1 VGDLNQY
8 GVAPSGA
15 RQGLPGAD
23 FAVRSAARVQG
34 TTLKEHSIL
43 ENALVLCVL
52 VFSTSAFVNLF
63 PGEHGLQYDEQG
75 LLFAQIL
82 WSFLYLA
89 MLLLARK
96 RIVEFVRL
104 VWQSKLLVLLL
115 GWVCL
120 SIVWSIDRQLTIRHF
135 VALLFTTFFGV
146 YFGVRYDLRKQLKL
160 LSVALGVVVVASV
173 CACLAFPEYGI
184 GSDNPLEQPAWQGVL
199 SNKNNLATLVILAV
213 LILILYFIRGIRR
226 PLIVLGIVLLFFLVV
241 LTQSKTALLYF
252 ALSIFAFPFLRA
264 FQRNPSKRRKIVAFV
279 LLIAAGLATW
289 TYFNW
294 ENFTYSLGKDPG
306 LTGRFVLWGL
316 ALLSIKERPLLGYG
330 FDAFW
335 SSYYGPAADIRIAS
349 GWLAGGTTQ
358 NGFLNLWLDLG
369 FIGVLLFVLS
379 FVITYRQALNAAKTT
394 KSWEG
399 LWPVTFL
406 TFLFA
411 YGLTEFSF
419 LSRNNLYWILYV
431 STGLAV
437 RARVIPERLQS

>member
-1 VGDLNQY
+1 V
-8 GVAPSGA
+8 SGTDYA
-15 RQGLPGAD
+15 L
-23 FAVRSAARVQG
+23 RSAPRVRE
-34 TTLKEHSIL
+34 TTSQEHSIL

-89 MLLLARK
+89 VLLLARK
-96 RIVEFVRL
+96 RIVEFLRL
-104 VWQSKLLVLLL
+104 LWQSRLLVLLL

-135 VALLFTTFFGV
+135 VALLFTTLFGV
-146 YFGVRYDLRKQLKL
+146 YFGVRYDLREQLRL
-160 LSVALGVVVVASV
+160 VSIALGVVVVASV
-173 CACLAFPEYGI
+173 CACLVFPEYGI
-184 GSDNPLEQPAWQGVL
+184 SSENPLEQPAWQGVL
-199 SNKNNLATLVILAV
+199 SNKNNLATLVILEV
-213 LILILYFIRGIRR
+213 LILVLYFIRRIQR
-226 PLIVLGIVLLFFLVV
+226 PLIVIGLALLFFLVV

-252 ALSIFAFPFLRA
+252 VLSLITFPFLRA
-264 FQRNPSKRRKIVAFV
+264 FQRNPAKRRKIVAFA

-289 TYFNW
+289 TYSNW

-316 ALLSIKERPLLGYG
+316 ALVSIRERPLLGYG
-330 FDAFW
+330 YDAFW
-335 SSYYGPAADIRIAS
+335 SSYYGPAADLRIAS
-349 GWLAGGTTQ
+349 GWLTGATTQ
-358 NGFLNLWLDLG
+358 NGFINLWLDLG
-369 FIGVLLFVLS
+369 LMGVILFVGS
-379 FVITYRQALNAAKTT
+379 FFIIFRQALKLAKTIKT
-394 KSWEG
+394 SEG

-406 TFLFA
+406 TFLFV
-411 YGLTEFSF
+411 YGLTELSF

-437 RARVIPERLQS
+437 RSRVIEERLQP